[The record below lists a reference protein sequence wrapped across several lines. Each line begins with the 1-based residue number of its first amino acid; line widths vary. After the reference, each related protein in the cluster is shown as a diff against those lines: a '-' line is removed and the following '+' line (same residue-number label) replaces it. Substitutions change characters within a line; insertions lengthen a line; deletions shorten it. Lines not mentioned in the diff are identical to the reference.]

1 MSKLAL
7 IRNGL
12 TSPEHKKLV
21 DTAAEEGMEE
31 GRAEWRP
38 YVADAVSTAVKEAI
52 TPLKDQ
58 FDANITELRAF
69 HASHIKAVGA
79 HKFWRGFAIGGVVL
93 AVIAGLSIWQVGRDM
108 QLVNAASRGI
118 EQRQGQDVLPA
129 PRLCVPGVDEDCP
142 ADTVS
147 RDSGYARP
155 GREPASAR

>member
-1 MSKLAL
+1 MSKLAI

-21 DTAAEEGMEE
+21 DAAAEEGREE

-38 YVADAVSTAVKEAI
+38 YVADAVRVAVKEAVA
-52 TPLKDQ
+52 PLKDQ
-58 FDANITELRAF
+58 FDAAVTELRAF
-69 HASHIKAVGA
+69 HTSHVKAVGA

-118 EQRQGQDVLPA
+118 EQRGSVDALPA
-129 PRLCVPGVDEDCP
+129 PRMCVPGVDEDCLP
-142 ADTVS
+142 DTVS